1 MPRAALLAAADGWH
15 IAALARAFAA
25 AGWTTERLDPTRMVG
40 RVGEPASE
48 GTAPRAS
55 HGGDDPQP
63 TLNQAMRLEE
73 FDAIVVRLVPPGSLD
88 QIVFRIDALHL
99 LADRGVVVVNHPRAL
114 ERTIDKHW
122 TTRLLDDA
130 GLPTPR
136 TVVTEKAEE
145 AQAAFATMGD
155 ALVKPLLGSGGRGIV
170 RVSDPD
176 LAWRVFRALAQ
187 QRAVIYLQ
195 EFVPHGRHDLRL
207 FVVGGEVI
215 AAALREG
222 ASWRTNVAAGAVTR
236 PHRPGAA
243 EDDLARRAARAVGA
257 DYAGVDL
264 LPSRDGSVYVLEVNG
279 IPGWQGLQRATGVDV
294 AAAIVGRLE
303 CPR

>member
-15 IAALARAFAA
+15 LAALARAFAA
-25 AGWTTERLDPTRMVG
+25 AGWETARVDPTRLTG
-40 RVGEPASE
+40 RTGGPPDPLAS
-48 GTAPRAS
+48 
-55 HGGDDPQP
+55 
-63 TLNQAMRLEE
+63 
-73 FDAIVVRLVPPGSLD
+73 FDAVVVRLIPPGSLD

-122 TTRLLDDA
+122 TSRLLDAA
-130 GLPTPR
+130 GLATPR
-136 TVVTEKAEE
+136 TVVTERADE
-145 AQAAFATMGD
+145 AQEAFATMRD

-176 LAWRVFRALAQ
+176 LAWRTFRALQQ

-195 EFVPHGRHDLRL
+195 EFVPHGRRDLRL

-215 AAALREG
+215 AAAARE
-222 ASWRTNVAAGAVTR
+222 ADSWRTNVAAGAAPR

-243 EDDLARRAARAVGA
+243 EDEMARRAAAALGA

-264 LPSRDGSVYVLEVNG
+264 LPAEDGRLLVSEVNG
-279 IPGWQGLQRATGVDV
+279 IPAWSGLQAVTDVDV
-294 AAAIVGRLE
+294 AAAIVARVRRLARDAA
-303 CPR
+303 PR